1 MCNHTIYEQTV
12 KVQKKYDTRN
22 PFQLLQAMK
31 ADVRESYQYSRL
43 KGYCY
48 YANRSTFVVINGLL
62 DDAEKTI
69 VAAHEAAHLILHHR
83 QIMSAPMRDLFLYDM
98 TSKLE
103 YEANLFAADFLIED
117 ERVLSLIDDEEMDF
131 FSLCKTLYL
140 TPEFLSFK
148 LYSLIQRGFRCT
160 MPLTLDSRF
169 LKKGD
174 V

>member
-62 DDAEKTI
+62 
-69 VAAHEAAHLILHHR
+69 
-83 QIMSAPMRDLFLYDM
+83 M
-98 TSKLE
+98 T
-103 YEANLFAADFLIED
+103 
-117 ERVLSLIDDEEMDF
+117 
-131 FSLCKTLYL
+131 
-140 TPEFLSFK
+140 
-148 LYSLIQRGFRCT
+148 QRKRSWQPT
-160 MPLTLDSRF
+160 KPLTLSCTIIRSCLLPCEISF
-169 LKKGD
+169 SMI
-174 V
+174 